1 VPARGRGRTHGVG
14 EDLEQL
20 PLQRGDR
27 LQQRGRDLLGGS
39 SVVRGCAPV
48 RRIAQL
54 FVCLLVQLVCVFV
67 CLHRPDAKK
76 VLAAEIELAL
86 ALPRS
91 GAR

>member
-1 VPARGRGRTHGVG
+1 
-14 EDLEQL
+14 
-20 PLQRGDR
+20 
-27 LQQRGRDLLGGS
+27 
-39 SVVRGCAPV
+39 V

-54 FVCLLVQLVCVFV
+54 FVCLLVQRVCVFVCLFV